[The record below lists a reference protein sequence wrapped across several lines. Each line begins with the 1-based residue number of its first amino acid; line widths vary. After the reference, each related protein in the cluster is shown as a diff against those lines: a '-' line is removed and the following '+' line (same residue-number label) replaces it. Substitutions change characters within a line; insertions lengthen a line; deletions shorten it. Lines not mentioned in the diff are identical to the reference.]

1 MDPDAE
7 WNELMQYDWSG
18 EDGANNNTSEPNEN
32 LLDAD
37 FEEDDEPVILTPS
50 PAPPPTGPTSP
61 SPAASSSPQRSSEKV
76 NANVSADIS
85 FDGTDLSDTNTYSR
99 FGIKFKSKPGET
111 LQFTEPEKPNMSSEY
126 HQCKAA
132 RAASLSFTTVTVDFD
147 ENSGKT
153 DTVKFNSLSSLDC
166 LGDKEVLKT
175 FRGTRM
181 YSIIMQSIRTS
192 H

>member
-61 SPAASSSPQRSSEKV
+61 SPAASSSPQHG
-76 NANVSADIS
+76 A
-85 FDGTDLSDTNTYSR
+85 
-99 FGIKFKSKPGET
+99 
-111 LQFTEPEKPNMSSEY
+111 
-126 HQCKAA
+126 
-132 RAASLSFTTVTVDFD
+132 
-147 ENSGKT
+147 
-153 DTVKFNSLSSLDC
+153 
-166 LGDKEVLKT
+166 LK
-175 FRGTRM
+175 R
-181 YSIIMQSIRTS
+181 
-192 H
+192 